1 MKKILHQNTT
11 YTNQSSCLLKLLDFL
26 QIIKSGVD
34 IIFAKIFPYS
44 CIHCGEILEKGSEDI
59 FFCEKCSKKIIPI
72 NQNECCRKCGYPLEK
87 ENFLDDKKQCY
98 SCSIL
103 HPQFQ
108 VARSCFQYKGIIRHL
123 LLLLKYHFFTDCI
136 SFIGEEMYK
145 TYIENIKNGSFVKP
159 DFVCFVP
166 ITKRKLFFKT
176 FNHSAIITNAFI
188 NVANKNGQKLPVIYD
203 FLIKT
208 HKTKQSKKLNQ
219 KERIA
224 SRHFI
229 SVNQKYLHLD
239 LKGKT
244 ILLIDDII
252 TTGATINETTI
263 LINQVFPRVK
273 VECLSFARTMVY

>member
-1 MKKILHQNTT
+1 MKKILQPNKT
-11 YTNQSSCLLKLLDFL
+11 YINQDVYCLKLLNFL
-26 QIIKSGVD
+26 QFVKRGVD

-44 CIHCGEILEKGSEDI
+44 CIHCGEILEKGSEDT

-103 HPQFQ
+103 HPKFQ

-123 LLLLKYHFFTDCI
+123 LLLLKYHFFTDCLG
-136 SFIGEEMYK
+136 FVGEEMYK
-145 TYIENIKNGSFVKP
+145 TYIKNIKNGSFVKP
-159 DFVCFVP
+159 DFVCFIP

-188 NVANKNGQKLPVIYD
+188 NVAKKNGEKLPVIYD

-219 KERIA
+219 RERIT

-229 SVNQKYLHLD
+229 SVNPKYLNLD

-252 TTGATINETTI
+252 TTGSTINETTI
-263 LINQVFPRVK
+263 LINKVFPNVK
-273 VECLSFARTMVY
+273 VECLSLARTMVY